1 MKITGIVTVIC
12 IGLAL
17 LLSPFSRTDVAELL
31 PVQTLCLYQEA
42 GVCTLLTDGGLMGQG
57 ADPEEALADLRR
69 TAPGKV
75 VFSTTRQLVVEESGG
90 AYLESFLG
98 LEALRPGTEVYW
110 AEDPIDPADAAEWL
124 NRHGVNTTVSRVQAA
139 WLAGESVSLPRL
151 TGGEGRYKII
161 A

>member
-1 MKITGIVTVIC
+1 MKISGIVTVIC
-12 IGLAL
+12 IVLAL

-42 GVCTLLTDGGLMGQG
+42 DMCTLLTDGGLMGQG
-57 ADPEEALADLRR
+57 ADPEEALSDLQR

-75 VFSTTRQLVVEESGG
+75 ILSTTRQLVVEERGSEFFRPLLD
-90 AYLESFLG
+90 LEV
-98 LEALRPGTEVYW
+98 LRPGTEVYLSNQ
-110 AEDPIDPADAAEWL
+110 PVDPADAAGWL

-139 WLAGESVSLPRL
+139 WLTGEPISLPRL
-151 TGGEGRYKII
+151 TGGEGRYEII